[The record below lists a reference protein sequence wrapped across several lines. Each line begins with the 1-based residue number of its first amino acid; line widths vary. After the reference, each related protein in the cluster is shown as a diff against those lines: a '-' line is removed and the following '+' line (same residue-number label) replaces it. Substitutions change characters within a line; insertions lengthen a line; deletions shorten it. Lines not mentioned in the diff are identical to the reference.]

1 MVIQDEELRGK
12 IREYMLAN
20 FVFGDSRAGFK
31 DGDSFLDGGIVD
43 STGVLMVVEY
53 VQEAFL
59 IKVEDVEMIPEN
71 LDSID
76 NLVGFIRGKL
86 PA

>member
-1 MVIQDEELRGK
+1 MAIEDGELRAK
-12 IREYMLAN
+12 LREYMLAN
-20 FVFGDSRAGFK
+20 FLFGDSKAGFK

-43 STGVLMVVEY
+43 STGVLMVVEF
-53 VQEAFL
+53 VQDTFG
-59 IKVEDVEMIPEN
+59 IKVADEEMVPDN

-76 NLVGFIRGKL
+76 NLVRFIRGKL

>member
-1 MVIQDEELRGK
+1 MAIEDGEIRNK

-20 FVFGDSRAGFK
+20 FLFGDSKSGFK

-43 STGVLMVVEY
+43 STGVLMVVEF
-53 VQEAFL
+53 VQDTFGF
-59 IKVEDVEMIPEN
+59 KVEDAEMIPEN
-71 LDSID
+71 LDSVD
-76 NLVGFIRGKL
+76 NLIRFIRGKL